1 MQETGNI
8 AGYGAVTLP
17 DGHDWKSFTNLLLA
31 SLPKQTREHYIRR
44 FRSFIKGWKSRG
56 YDEIPDEA
64 PAVLEAK
71 QWAPSWRRMAK
82 CLLRND
88 YWCKSL
94 GQAQPKSAAYQ
105 AYKEI
110 KFARKKLQLEEQ
122 SSQIDAVKLVQDAL
136 LFDEVS
142 A

>member
-1 MQETGNI
+1 M
-8 AGYGAVTLP
+8 TLFEQIP
-17 DGHDWKSFTNLLLA
+17 SLAEGHNWKSFTNLLLA
-31 SLPKQTREHYIRR
+31 SLPKQTREHYIKR
-44 FRSFIKGWKSRG
+44 FRSFIKGWQGRG

-105 AYKEI
+105 AYKDI
-110 KFARKKLQLEEQ
+110 KAARKKRIEAEKSEQ
-122 SSQIDAVKLVQDAL
+122 ASIKEMQSVLS
-136 LFDEVS
+136 FEMTNG
-142 A
+142 